1 VCSVEQG
8 QSLNKTSKERNG
20 IQNREATKAAAPAG
34 RYPHPLGHRPASGQC
49 RPSAPR
55 PPPSSRRPLPTSSP
69 VKRLPVVVSLANT
82 TELLMHPCG
91 LSWRFLQPLCQQRHL
106 PLPRPPSGSAHGSP
120 RLRAPTGSAPGLL
133 RPVVSFNDLTVSC
146 MYI

>member
-91 LSWRFLQPLCQQRHL
+91 LSWRFLQPLCHTFPCRDR
-106 PLPRPPSGSAHGSP
+106 RPEARMVRLVSARQP
-120 RLRAPTGSAPGLL
+120 ALRQGCFV
-133 RPVVSFNDLTVSC
+133 RW
-146 MYI
+146 